1 MLQLTTYR
9 LSPQVSAFS
18 TTRQG
23 GVSKDNYASLN
34 INPYCGDTPTAVEQN
49 RRLLCQELSLDEN
62 RLVLP
67 HQTHGTTVRQIG
79 EEFFSLSPS
88 VRQMVLD
95 GVDALITDLPEVCI
109 GVSTAD
115 CIPILLYD
123 SIHRSMA
130 AVHAGW
136 RGTAKRILQ
145 KTVEE
150 MGRAYQTRP
159 ETLRAVIGPG
169 ISLTHFEVG
178 DEVYQA
184 FAQAGFAMEQIARR
198 QEKWHLDLPLCNQLQ
213 LQELGLEL
221 ANIQNTAICTYANYH
236 EYFSARRL
244 GTASGRIFT
253 GIKLHQT

>member
-9 LSPQVSAFS
+9 LSPHVSAFS

-34 INPYCGDTPTAVEQN
+34 INPYCGDAPTAVEQN

-67 HQTHGTTVRQIG
+67 HQTHGTTIRQIG

-178 DEVYQA
+178 NEVYQA
-184 FAQAGFAMEQIARR
+184 FAQAGFAMEPDDKKNGTSTCLFATNCNCKSWVLSR
-198 QEKWHLDLPLCNQLQ
+198 QTFKTRPSAPMPTITNISLP
-213 LQELGLEL
+213 EGLERPPGEFL
-221 ANIQNTAICTYANYH
+221 RA
-236 EYFSARRL
+236 
-244 GTASGRIFT
+244 
-253 GIKLHQT
+253 